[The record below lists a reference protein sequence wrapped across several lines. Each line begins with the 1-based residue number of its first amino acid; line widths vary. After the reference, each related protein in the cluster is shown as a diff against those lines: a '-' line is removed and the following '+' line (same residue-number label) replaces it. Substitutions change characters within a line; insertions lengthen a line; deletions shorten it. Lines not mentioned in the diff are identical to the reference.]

1 MARWCGPRRHVGTV
15 GGPGEPP
22 EIDCQFGGNQVIN
35 TLYLPE
41 LREMLSEQNAE
52 ELREFC
58 VALHP
63 ARTAE
68 FMEGLTPVEAWK
80 VLQYAD
86 PATRAE
92 IFHFLEWDRQVELL
106 ADQDQLQVAALVSVL
121 SADDAV
127 DLLQE
132 LPASRVESILALVPA
147 SDRRSIQKLQ
157 SFAEGT
163 AGALMTTEA
172 ACLREDL
179 TVRAALEELARQA
192 EHLETVYYIYVV
204 DDQNRLHG
212 VVNTRRL
219 VSAIGKPDTRLRDL
233 METDMVVAHVLDD
246 QQDVAQKVAKF
257 NLLAV
262 PVVDDHNHMLGIITH
277 DDIIDVVVEEATRD
291 VQKIAAV
298 APLEDSYMR
307 TPIFTLS
314 WKRGMWLAILFLAG
328 LLTAFALRYYE
339 GSLQKYD
346 WMKWF
351 IPLIISSGG
360 NSGSQSSTLVI
371 AALTRQEIESRDWWA
386 ILRRELI
393 TGLLLGSFL
402 ALVGFLIAWAITPS
416 IRHAVVIPITILAVV
431 LCGTSIGGTLPL
443 LFKRLGLDP
452 ALMSNPFV
460 AGIID
465 ILGILVYFQVAATIL
480 R

>member
-1 MARWCGPRRHVGTV
+1 
-15 GGPGEPP
+15 
-22 EIDCQFGGNQVIN
+22 
-35 TLYLPE
+35 
-41 LREMLSEQNAE
+41 
-52 ELREFC
+52 
-58 VALHP
+58 
-63 ARTAE
+63 
-68 FMEGLTPVEAWK
+68 
-80 VLQYAD
+80 
-86 PATRAE
+86 
-92 IFHFLEWDRQVELL
+92 
-106 ADQDQLQVAALVSVL
+106 
-121 SADDAV
+121 
-127 DLLQE
+127 
-132 LPASRVESILALVPA
+132 
-147 SDRRSIQKLQ
+147 
-157 SFAEGT
+157 
-163 AGALMTTEA
+163 
-172 ACLREDL
+172 
-179 TVRAALEELARQA
+179 
-192 EHLETVYYIYVV
+192 
-204 DDQNRLHG
+204 
-212 VVNTRRL
+212 
-219 VSAIGKPDTRLRDL
+219 
-233 METDMVVAHVLDD
+233 MVVAHVLDN

-262 PVVDDHNHMLGIITH
+262 PVVDDQNHMLGIITH

-314 WKRGMWLAILFLAG
+314 WKRGMWLAILFFAG
-328 LLTAFALRYYE
+328 LLTAFALRHYE
-339 GSLQKYD
+339 GSLKKYE
-346 WMKWF
+346 WMAWF

-371 AALTRQEIESRDWWA
+371 AALTRQEIASRDWWA

-393 TGLLLGSFL
+393 TGLLLGGFL